1 MKTEKTIQLNMV
13 IPERYR
19 NLLRRLA
26 AERMMANPEKNI
38 TGTGVATE
46 MLLSALNDIGKF
58 DYEEGGKKN
67 D

>member
-1 MKTEKTIQLNMV
+1 MNAEKKIQLNMV

-38 TGTGVATE
+38 TGTSVATE
-46 MLLSALNDIGKF
+46 LLLSALNDIGKF
-58 DYEEGGKKN
+58 NYEEGGKRK
-67 D
+67 

>member
-1 MKTEKTIQLNMV
+1 MNAEKTIQLNMV

-26 AERMMANPEKNI
+26 AERMMENPAKNI

-46 MLLSALNDIGKF
+46 LLMSALNDIGKF
-58 DYEEGGKKN
+58 NDEEGGE
-67 D
+67 